1 MDAQTATGEIARL
14 EAILGA
20 DPGSPAFPA
29 LAEANR
35 RAGRVD
41 EAERVAREG
50 LRRRPELVAGRV
62 ALALALLDLQRV
74 EEARGELERALEDVP
89 DHPLAL
95 DVLARSGAGA
105 APEALDALA
114 DDEIDG
120 AFEDAE
126 TSLGELVDA
135 NELAARAV
143 RAADLDE
150 PEGVMSPTPLDDGF
164 RPADSPFAT
173 RTMAE
178 LLDRQGH
185 GDEAA
190 AIRRELTYRAE
201 KSATPVNDSRREQL
215 IATLERWL
223 ENLRR
228 DPS

>member
-1 MDAQTATGEIARL
+1 MEAQTETGEIARL
-14 EAILGA
+14 EALLGA

-35 RAGRVD
+35 RAGRVE

-62 ALALALLDLQRV
+62 ALALALLDLERT
-74 EEARGELERALEDVP
+74 EEARAELERALDDVP
-89 DHPLAL
+89 DHPLVL
-95 DVLARSGAGA
+95 DVLARRGATA
-105 APEALDALA
+105 TPDSLAALA

-126 TSLGELVDA
+126 TALGELVDA
-135 NELAARAV
+135 NEVAARAV

-150 PEGVMSPTPLDDGF
+150 PEGVIHAIP
-164 RPADSPFAT
+164 DSPFAT
-173 RTMAE
+173 RTVAD

-185 GDEAA
+185 GEHAA

-201 KSATPVNDSRREQL
+201 NAAPAEGDSRRDQL

-228 DPS
+228 DEK

>member
-1 MDAQTATGEIARL
+1 VE
-14 EAILGA
+14 
-20 DPGSPAFPA
+20 
-29 LAEANR
+29 
-35 RAGRVD
+35 

-62 ALALALLDLQRV
+62 ALALALHDLHRV
-74 EEARGELERALEDVP
+74 DEARGELERALEDVP

-105 APEALDALA
+105 APESLDALA

-150 PEGVMSPTPLDDGF
+150 PEGVIDPTPHGDGY
-164 RPADSPFAT
+164 RAADSPFAT
-173 RTMAE
+173 RTVAD

-185 GDEAA
+185 GEEAA
-190 AIRRELTYRAE
+190 ALRRELTYRAE
-201 KSATPVNDSRREQL
+201 KSATPASDSRREQL